1 MTEGKIVIDAPRM
14 CTGIKEIHFQGVV
27 FPAENLERV
36 SVVFKAGDLP
46 RLHMTAIQGA
56 QQPSL
61 QPLEEACVPPDVV
74 KDSYLLGYFAG
85 LKALSEG
92 MKITGEGK

>member
-1 MTEGKIVIDAPRM
+1 MTKDAIVVDAPRT
-14 CTGIKEIHFQGVV
+14 CTGIKEIHFQGIV

-56 QQPSL
+56 QQPCL

-85 LKALSEG
+85 LMALSEG
-92 MKITGEGK
+92 MKKVGEGQ